1 MEKILVGMNPVSA
14 SFWAGLHALNLAKR
28 IDARICFLRVVNS
41 RSSEDRSHRADQDT
55 LSDVTKRLDH
65 FVEKARAEGIPV
77 DCYVSEGDYESELV
91 RFVQEKGITM
101 LILGAPEG
109 HGLPPARFSAF
120 LDRIRHRVDCRIEV
134 LHEKPFSQNKKRK
147 ENVNVAH
154 LSTHRRQ

>member
-1 MEKILVGMNPVSA
+1 MEKILVGMNPVST

-28 IDARICFLRVVNS
+28 IDAKICFLHVVDS
-41 RSSEDRSHRADQDT
+41 SSSEDRAHPADQDAS
-55 LSDVTKRLDH
+55 SDATRRMDH

-91 RFVQEKGITM
+91 RFVHEKGITM
-101 LILGAPEG
+101 LVLGAPDG
-109 HGLPPARFSAF
+109 HTMAPARFSAF

-134 LHEKPFSQNKKRK
+134 LHEKTFTRNKKRK

>member
-1 MEKILVGMNPVSA
+1 MEKILVGMTPVSA

-28 IDARICFLRVVNS
+28 INARICLLHVVDS
-41 RSSEDRSHRADQDT
+41 RSSEDRAHHADQD
-55 LSDVTKRLDH
+55 SPGNVTQRMNH

-91 RFVQEKGITM
+91 RFVHEKGITM
-101 LILGAPEG
+101 LVLGAPEG
-109 HGLPPARFSAF
+109 HGLTPARFSAF

-134 LHEKPFSQNKKRK
+134 LHEKSFTRKKRK

-154 LSTHRRQ
+154 VSTHRRQ